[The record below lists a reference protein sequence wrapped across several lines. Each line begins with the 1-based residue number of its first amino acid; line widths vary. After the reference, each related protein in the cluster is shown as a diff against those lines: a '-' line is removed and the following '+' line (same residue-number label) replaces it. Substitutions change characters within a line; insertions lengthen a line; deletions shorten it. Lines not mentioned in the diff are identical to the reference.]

1 MDNSKSLDEE
11 ITVGLQDKVLAR
23 ISPVLLSDTPRRRQ
37 SLIRVN
43 MDLYLTCW
51 HLGEGIQLPA
61 NLCKLLVKD
70 REKSLLIYKKT
81 PTLVFYS
88 GKKKTANTTH
98 KPPQV

>member
-43 MDLYLTCW
+43 MGLYLTC
-51 HLGEGIQLPA
+51 
-61 NLCKLLVKD
+61 
-70 REKSLLIYKKT
+70 
-81 PTLVFYS
+81 
-88 GKKKTANTTH
+88 
-98 KPPQV
+98 